1 VSKTEN
7 IEQLERQL
15 ATFVSVKDDAGVRRI
30 YRELLEAGRSR
41 AEVTA
46 MLLRAS
52 SRPELSEGTSAEQ
65 KPGPAGGTRSDMNPP
80 AENISGSGPF
90 AEADVSAPILLDSYR
105 GAAVQGCSRKGDD
118 AHLCINE
125 SGLKID
131 PPHSKILRRFML
143 PTLIILVAS
152 LGFFL
157 RGADQSHSGPAAFS
171 IIPTT
176 GPSEL
181 EVAERDHWSEPVSIA
196 AAANRAVSPAS
207 GKISP
212 GGNWKSE
219 ADEPARAAGVV
230 PVPSS
235 APPQRNARPRRSAW
249 DNAPVHANARPRP
262 TPSNKNGHVFPS
274 HIPRYSVWYYG
285 HTLPT
290 RHYALSY
297 EGYMTARSTGWS
309 GGQFGPAPYSASG
322 Q

>member
-52 SRPELSEGTSAEQ
+52 SGRPELSEGTSAGQ
-65 KPGPAGGTRSDMNPP
+65 KPGPSGATRSDMDPP
-80 AENISGSGPF
+80 AENIRGSGAF
-90 AEADVSAPILLDSYR
+90 TEEDISAPILLDSDR
-105 GAAVQGCSRKGDD
+105 GSAVQGCSHKGDD
-118 AHLCINE
+118 AQLCINE
-125 SGLKID
+125 FGLKID
-131 PPHSKILRRFML
+131 PPRSKILRRFML
-143 PTLIILVAS
+143 PILIILVAS
-152 LGFFL
+152 LGLFL
-157 RGADQSHSGPAAFS
+157 LGGADQSHSGPAAFS

-196 AAANRAVSPAS
+196 AAANRAVSPTP
-207 GKISP
+207 GGISP
-212 GGNWKSE
+212 GGNWKE
-219 ADEPARAAGVV
+219 ADEPASATGVV

-235 APPQRNARPRRSAW
+235 ASPQRIRGRDLRLGIP
-249 DNAPVHANARPRP
+249 PVHANARPRP
-262 TPSNKNGHVFPS
+262 PRSNKNGHAFPS